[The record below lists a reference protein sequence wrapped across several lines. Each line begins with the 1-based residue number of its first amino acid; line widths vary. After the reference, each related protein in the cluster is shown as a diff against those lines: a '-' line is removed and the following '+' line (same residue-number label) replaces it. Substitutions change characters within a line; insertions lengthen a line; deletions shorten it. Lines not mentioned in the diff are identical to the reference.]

1 MVMMMMTMMKMM
13 AMTDGKATFC
23 TGGLGMGASHSSE
36 PCDSRYNHIP
46 CHAHQRRARDATCRS
61 KIDIFPA
68 PTVRMWWK
76 RSLGLLQRLRYT

>member
-1 MVMMMMTMMKMM
+1 MMMPMTMTMMM
-13 AMTDGKATFC
+13 AMTGGKATFC

-46 CHAHQRRARDATCRS
+46 CHAHQQRARDATCRS

-76 RSLGLLQRLRYT
+76 RSLGLFQRLRYT